1 MRLLHKSRLAVL
13 SAILACVAVPA
24 VAQEFYRGKT
34 IKLITGSAVGAS
46 YDSYARILSRH
57 MPRYIPGSPRIIVQ
71 NMPSADGLVASNN
84 LFNLAEKDGTVMGV
98 LNRSSIVTAVTGNL
112 QARYKAEQFNW
123 LGTTASFE
131 DNAYLFVIRSSL
143 PYRSVDDLRNIRE
156 PIHVGNS
163 GSPLIELL
171 KQALDLKVKLV
182 YGYGKSE
189 LDLAFERGEVDG
201 VGIAYANL
209 LARHPDWLDRNI
221 ARVLLQFGRIERFA
235 RFPDVPTAREAARSD
250 EDRGL
255 IELAEASLL
264 FAYPFAL
271 PPGVPHDRV
280 VLMRQAFEKTMND
293 PAYKQEV
300 LKGKLDYSP
309 RGGEAVQAII
319 GRIAAMPPSII
330 ARYKDISSKSGE

>member
-1 MRLLHKSRLAVL
+1 MRSPYKFGLAVL
-13 SAILACVAVPA
+13 SAVLACVAQPA
-24 VAQEFYRGKT
+24 AAQEFYRGKT
-34 IKLITGSAVGAS
+34 IRLITGSAVGAS

-84 LFNLAEKDGTVMGV
+84 LFNLAEKDGTAAGV
-98 LNRSSIVTAVTGNL
+98 LNRSSIVAAITGNP

-143 PYRSVDDLRNIRE
+143 PYRSVDDLRRVRE

-171 KQALDLKVKLV
+171 REAFDLNIKLV

-209 LARHPDWLDRNI
+209 LARHPEWLDKNI
-221 ARVLLQFGRIERFA
+221 ARVLLQFGRIERFS

-271 PPGVPHDRV
+271 PPGVPKERV
-280 VLMRQAFEKTMND
+280 LLMRQAFERTMND

-309 RGGEAVQAII
+309 QGGEAVQAII

-330 ARYKDISSKSGE
+330 ARYKNISSKSAE